1 MRVPGLYVPR
11 IREEILQELLPYK
24 RLLPVHARLWPQPK
38 DGAVRL
44 AHFEACLTHIVRWT
58 SQKMGLGQKRTR
70 MVLELTPAFWDP
82 WSFPIIWSLQSAIA
96 IDLNIKIMPSHPIQA
111 PRRDLRKP
119 ELILI
124 SLKKSLID
132 LRNGLLD
139 TFDSLQNLVTKVYV
153 DGEHKSD
160 VIDRKEILYSL
171 RFAAPSLH
179 ELETLPY
186 DSATKV
192 SAESRCSVQ
201 QEGKCHSDR
210 IL

>member
-1 MRVPGLYVPR
+1 
-11 IREEILQELLPYK
+11 
-24 RLLPVHARLWPQPK
+24 
-38 DGAVRL
+38 
-44 AHFEACLTHIVRWT
+44 
-58 SQKMGLGQKRTR
+58 
-70 MVLELTPAFWDP
+70 
-82 WSFPIIWSLQSAIA
+82 
-96 IDLNIKIMPSHPIQA
+96 MPSHPIQA